1 MSMTKPQMIELAER
15 YFACVDAKDVEG
27 TLATL
32 SADCIITVETAGV
45 QHHGRDIEIRGMF
58 EGLFERLEMLWHGDF
73 RHIVDIEAGTIASQF
88 VVRNLTTDGERHE
101 KHNCNVFRLDDDRF
115 GQVSVYMMGV
125 NTLTGGGRAGRP
137 RTETMR
143 PPKPTSPRIGGSR

>member
-1 MSMTKPQMIELAER
+1 MSMTRPQMIELAER
-15 YFACVDAKDVEG
+15 YFTCVDAKDVEG

-32 SADCIITVETAGV
+32 SADCSITVETAGV

-58 EGLFERLEMLWHGDF
+58 EGLFERLETLWHGDF
-73 RHIVDIEAGTIASQF
+73 RHIVDVESGTIASQF

-101 KHNCNVFRLDDDRF
+101 KHNCNVFRVDNDNDRF

-125 NTLTGGGRAGRP
+125 NTLT
-137 RTETMR
+137 
-143 PPKPTSPRIGGSR
+143 